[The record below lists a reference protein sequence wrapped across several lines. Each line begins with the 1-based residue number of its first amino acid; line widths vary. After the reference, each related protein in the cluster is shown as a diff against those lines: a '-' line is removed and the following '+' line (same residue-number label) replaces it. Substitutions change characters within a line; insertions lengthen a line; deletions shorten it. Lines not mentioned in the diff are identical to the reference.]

1 MAVTREVSVA
11 LDVYKEWLGIPEGPR
26 PPDHYALLRL
36 KQFDDEVDRIRA
48 NYKKLNSHVR
58 RYATGQYL
66 DESQALLN
74 ELAKAMLCLTDHDR
88 KREYDESLGREFSA
102 EEAGPQTMDQVLVS
116 QKHLTR
122 DQAREAVDYA
132 ERSGLELRD
141 AFVQLKLV
149 PSDVATQAL
158 AQELGLSYVDLSD
171 VTPDEEVLDQVPRKV
186 VRQYSVLPLFLDAG
200 TLLVACVH
208 QIDHVVEDE
217 LRLRFDGAPIRTVL
231 VAKTALDE
239 AIAKYYAPGLR
250 QEPGAKTAAKS
261 AAAAEKAADPKTKS
275 KEKPAAPQPAAKA
288 APKRI
293 EPKSEEQIRQNKQIF
308 IIALC
313 WSIVAAYL
321 LDNFVVTPRVFF
333 DLWSFLLFVGLPGL
347 VAAIAGPMLL
357 KR

>member
-1 MAVTREVSVA
+1 MA

-48 NYKKLNSHVR
+48 NYKKLNAHVR

-88 KREYDESLGREFSA
+88 KREYDESQGREFAA
-102 EEAGPQTMDQVLVS
+102 EEAGPRTMDQVLVS
-116 QKHLTR
+116 QKHVTR
-122 DQAREAVDYA
+122 DQAREAVEYA
-132 ERSGLELRD
+132 ERSGLEVRD

-149 PSDVATQAL
+149 SSDVATQAL

-171 VTPDEEVLDQVPRKV
+171 VTPDDAVLDQVPRKV

-217 LRLRFDGAPIRTVL
+217 LRLRFDGAAIRTVL
-231 VAKTALDE
+231 VAKSALDE
-239 AIAKYYAPGLR
+239 AIARYYAPGLR
-250 QEPGAKTAAKS
+250 QEPGVKTAARS
-261 AAAAEKAADPKTKS
+261 PVPGEKAADGKTRS
-275 KEKPAAPQPAAKA
+275 QEKPAAPQPAPRA

-293 EPKSEEQIRQNKQIF
+293 EPRSEEQLKQNRQIF
-308 IIALC
+308 IIVLC
-313 WSIVAAYL
+313 WSVVAAYL
-321 LDNFVVTPRVFF
+321 LDNFVVTPRVFL
-333 DLWSFLLFVGLPGL
+333 DMWSFLLFLGLPAL
-347 VAAIAGPMLL
+347 VAAIAGPLLL

>member
-1 MAVTREVSVA
+1 MA

-36 KQFDDEVDRIRA
+36 KQFDDEVGRIRA
-48 NYKKLNSHVR
+48 NYKKLNAHVR

-116 QKHLTR
+116 QKHVTR
-122 DQAREAVDYA
+122 DQAREAVEYA
-132 ERSGLELRD
+132 ERSGLEVRD

-149 PSDVATQAL
+149 PSDIATQAL

-171 VTPDEEVLDQVPRKV
+171 VTPDDAVLDQVPRKV

-217 LRLRFDGAPIRTVL
+217 LRLRFDGAAIRTVL

-239 AIAKYYAPGLR
+239 AIARYYAPGLR

-261 AAAAEKAADPKTKS
+261 SVAGEKAADSKTKS
-275 KEKPAAPQPAAKA
+275 QEKPSAPQPAPKA
-288 APKRI
+288 APRRI
-293 EPKSEEQIRQNKQIF
+293 EPRSEEQVKQNRQIF
-308 IIALC
+308 IIVLC

-321 LDNFVVTPRVFF
+321 LDNFVVTPRVFL
-333 DLWSFLLFVGLPGL
+333 DMWSFLLFLGLPAL
-347 VAAIAGPMLL
+347 AAAIAGPLLL

>member
-1 MAVTREVSVA
+1 MA

-48 NYKKLNSHVR
+48 NYKKLNGHVR

-102 EEAGPQTMDQVLVS
+102 EEAGPKTMDQVLVS
-116 QKHLTR
+116 QKHVTR
-122 DQAREAVDYA
+122 DQAREAVEYA

-141 AFVQLKLV
+141 AFVQLKMV

-171 VTPDEEVLDQVPRKV
+171 LTPDEGVLDQVPRKV
-186 VRQYSVLPLFLDAG
+186 VRQYSVLPLFLDEG

-217 LRLRFDGAPIRTVL
+217 LRLRFDGAAIRTVL

-239 AIAKYYAPGLR
+239 AIAKFYAPGVR
-250 QEPGAKTAAKS
+250 AEPGAKTTAKS
-261 AAAAEKAADPKTKS
+261 ASAAEKEGDSRTKS
-275 KEKPAAPQPAAKA
+275 KEKPTAPESPAKKA
-288 APKRI
+288 APKRL
-293 EPKSEEQIRQNKQIF
+293 EPKSEEQIRQNQQIF
-308 IIALC
+308 IIVVC

-321 LDNFVVTPRVFF
+321 LDNFVVTPGIFL
-333 DLWSFLLFVGLPGL
+333 DKWSFLMFLGLPAL
-347 VAAIAGPMLL
+347 VAAIAWPILM

>member
-1 MAVTREVSVA
+1 MA

-48 NYKKLNSHVR
+48 NYKKLNAHVR

-102 EEAGPQTMDQVLVS
+102 EEAGPKTMDQVLVA
-116 QKHLTR
+116 QKHVTR
-122 DQAREAVDYA
+122 DQAREAVEYA

-141 AFVQLKLV
+141 AFVQLKMV

-171 VTPDEEVLDQVPRKV
+171 LIPDEEVLDQVPRKV
-186 VRQYSVLPLFLDAG
+186 VRQYSVLPLFLDEG

-217 LRLRFDGAPIRTVL
+217 LRLRFDGAAIRTVL
-231 VAKTALDE
+231 VAKTSLDE
-239 AIAKYYAPGLR
+239 AIAKFYAPGLR

-261 AAAAEKAADPKTKS
+261 APAAEKEGDSKTKA
-275 KEKPAAPQPAAKA
+275 KEKSPAPEPAVKKA
-288 APKRI
+288 APKRL

-333 DLWSFLLFVGLPGL
+333 DMWSFLLFIGLPGL